1 MHFLRGLICKGYR
14 IRSGCGPM
22 RKLKAMKNHFK
33 NNGRFAKRDAW
44 LKDVEIVPYDG
55 PDFNRQYIE
64 ALERVEKIKN
74 LDWSAEK
81 NEDRQPA

>member
-1 MHFLRGLICKGYR
+1 
-14 IRSGCGPM
+14 M
-22 RKLKAMKNHFK
+22 RKLKSMKNHFK

-55 PDFNRQYIE
+55 PDFNRQYVE
-64 ALERVEKIKN
+64 ALERVDKIKN

>member
-1 MHFLRGLICKGYR
+1 MKKKIK
-14 IRSGCGPM
+14 PM
-22 RKLKAMKNHFK
+22 YFNKK

-64 ALERVEKIKN
+64 ALQRVEKIKN

>member
-1 MHFLRGLICKGYR
+1 MYFNK
-14 IRSGCGPM
+14 
-22 RKLKAMKNHFK
+22 K
-33 NNGRFAKRDAW
+33 NNGQLAKRDAW
-44 LKDVEIVPYDG
+44 LKDIEIVPYDG
-55 PDFNRQYIE
+55 PDFNRQYVE

>member
-14 IRSGCGPM
+14 IRSRCGPM

-33 NNGRFAKRDAW
+33 KNGRFAKRDAW

-74 LDWSAEK
+74 LDWSAE
-81 NEDRQPA
+81 NEDRQPT

>member
-1 MHFLRGLICKGYR
+1 MHFLRSIACKGHR
-14 IRSGCGPM
+14 IRSGCGSM
-22 RKLKAMKNHFK
+22 RKLKSMKNHFK

-44 LKDVEIVPYDG
+44 LKDIEVVPYDG

-81 NEDRQPA
+81 NEDRQSA

>member
-1 MHFLRGLICKGYR
+1 MYFNK
-14 IRSGCGPM
+14 
-22 RKLKAMKNHFK
+22 K
-33 NNGRFAKRDAW
+33 NNGQLAKHEAW
-44 LKDVEIVPYDG
+44 LKDIEIVPYDG

>member
-1 MHFLRGLICKGYR
+1 M
-14 IRSGCGPM
+14 
-22 RKLKAMKNHFK
+22 
-33 NNGRFAKRDAW
+33 AKH
-44 LKDVEIVPYDG
+44 DVLPEGIELVSYAG
-55 PDFNRQYIE
+55 PDFNRQYVE

>member
-1 MHFLRGLICKGYR
+1 MHFLRSIACQGHR
-14 IRSGCGPM
+14 IRSGCGSM

-44 LKDVEIVPYDG
+44 LKDIEVVPYDG
-55 PDFNRQYIE
+55 PDFNRQYVE

>member
-1 MHFLRGLICKGYR
+1 M
-14 IRSGCGPM
+14 
-22 RKLKAMKNHFK
+22 
-33 NNGRFAKRDAW
+33 AKRDAW
-44 LKDVEIVPYDG
+44 LKDIEVVPYDG

-74 LDWSAEK
+74 LDWSAE

>member
-1 MHFLRGLICKGYR
+1 
-14 IRSGCGPM
+14 
-22 RKLKAMKNHFK
+22 MKNHFK

-44 LKDVEIVPYDG
+44 LKDIEVVPYDG
-55 PDFNRQYIE
+55 PDFNRQYVE

-81 NEDRQPA
+81 K

>member
-1 MHFLRGLICKGYR
+1 
-14 IRSGCGPM
+14 M

-33 NNGRFAKRDAW
+33 NNGRFSNSYEW

-55 PDFNRQYIE
+55 PDFNRQYVE

-74 LDWSAEK
+74 LDWSAE

>member
-1 MHFLRGLICKGYR
+1 
-14 IRSGCGPM
+14 M
-22 RKLKAMKNHFK
+22 RKMKSMQFHFK

-44 LKDVEIVPYDG
+44 LKDIEIVPYDG
-55 PDFNRQYIE
+55 PDFNRQYEE

-74 LDWSAEK
+74 LDRSAE

>member
-1 MHFLRGLICKGYR
+1 
-14 IRSGCGPM
+14 M
-22 RKLKAMKNHFK
+22 RKMKSMQFHFK

-44 LKDVEIVPYDG
+44 LKDVEIVPYDS

-74 LDWSAEK
+74 LDWSAE
-81 NEDRQPA
+81 NEDRHPA

>member
-1 MHFLRGLICKGYR
+1 MHFLRGFICKGHR
-14 IRSGCGPM
+14 IRSRCGSM
-22 RKLKAMKNHFK
+22 RRLKAMKNHFK

-55 PDFNRQYIE
+55 PDFNRQYEE

-74 LDWSAEK
+74 LDWSAE

>member
-1 MHFLRGLICKGYR
+1 
-14 IRSGCGPM
+14 M

-55 PDFNRQYIE
+55 PDFNR
-64 ALERVEKIKN
+64 
-74 LDWSAEK
+74 
-81 NEDRQPA
+81 